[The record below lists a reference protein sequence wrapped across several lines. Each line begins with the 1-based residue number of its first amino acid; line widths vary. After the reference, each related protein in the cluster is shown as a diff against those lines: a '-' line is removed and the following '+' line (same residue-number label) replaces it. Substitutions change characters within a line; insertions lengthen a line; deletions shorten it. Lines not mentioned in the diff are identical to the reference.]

1 MLRLNNCPGDSLTF
15 TEESYLQLFE
25 SVYMKILVVEDEPKL
40 AQFIEKGLKE
50 QNYQVDVA
58 YDGESGQKLALQR
71 NYDCI
76 VLDLIL
82 PHCSGLD
89 VCIAVRKQ
97 DSTVPIIML
106 TALGSTE
113 DKVTGLD
120 SGADDYLTKPFK
132 LSELLARI
140 RALSRRKNKPLE
152 KIKLCLGDLEL
163 DSSTKSAKR
172 EGKSIVLT
180 SREYFLLEYL
190 LKNQGRVLSRS
201 EIAQNVWDISFD
213 SGTNVVD
220 VYVNYLRNKV
230 DKGFSSKLIHTVF
243 GMGYILKQE

>member
-1 MLRLNNCPGDSLTF
+1 
-15 TEESYLQLFE
+15 
-25 SVYMKILVVEDEPKL
+25 MKILVVEDEPKL

-58 YDGESGQKLALQR
+58 HDGEVGKRLALQR

-82 PHCSGLD
+82 PTISGLE
-89 VCIAVRKQ
+89 VCVAIRKE
-97 DSTVPIIML
+97 DTSVPILML

-113 DKVTGLD
+113 DKVLGLD

-132 LSELLARI
+132 LNELLARI
-140 RALSRRKNKPLE
+140 RALARRKSKPVEEARLTMA
-152 KIKLCLGDLEL
+152 DLVL
-163 DSSTKSAKR
+163 NTATKSAER
-172 EGKSIVLT
+172 DGKSIILT
-180 SREYFLLEYL
+180 SREYFLLEFL
-190 LKNQGRVLSRS
+190 LKNQGRVLSRA

-243 GMGYILKQE
+243 GMGYIMKEE

>member
-1 MLRLNNCPGDSLTF
+1 
-15 TEESYLQLFE
+15 
-25 SVYMKILVVEDEPKL
+25 MKILVVEDEPKL
-40 AQFIEKGLKE
+40 ALFIEKGLKE
-50 QNYQVDVA
+50 QNYQVDLA
-58 YDGESGQKLALQR
+58 YDGESGKKLALQR

-82 PHCSGLD
+82 PNCSGLEVCLSIRKED
-89 VCIAVRKQ
+89 VN
-97 DSTVPIIML
+97 VPILML

-113 DKVTGLD
+113 DKVLGLD

-140 RALSRRKNKPLE
+140 RALSRRKSKPVDE
-152 KIKLCLGDLEL
+152 MKLGLADLEL
-163 DSSTKSAKR
+163 DTSTKSAHR
-172 EGKSIVLT
+172 GGKSIVLT
-180 SREYFLLEYL
+180 SREYFLLEFL
-190 LKNQGRVLSRS
+190 LKNQGRVVSRA

-243 GMGYILKQE
+243 GMGYILREEQ

>member
-1 MLRLNNCPGDSLTF
+1 
-15 TEESYLQLFE
+15 
-25 SVYMKILVVEDEPKL
+25 MKILVVEDEPKL

-58 YDGESGQKLALQR
+58 HDGDAGKKLALQR

-76 VLDLIL
+76 ILDLIL
-82 PHCSGLD
+82 PTISGIE
-89 VCIAVRKQ
+89 VCLGIRREN
-97 DSTVPIIML
+97 STVPILML

-113 DKVTGLD
+113 DKVLGLD

-132 LSELLARI
+132 LNELLARV
-140 RALSRRKNKPLE
+140 RALSRRKNKPVEEERLS
-152 KIKLCLGDLEL
+152 LADLEL
-163 DSSTKSAKR
+163 DTSTKSAHR
-172 EGKSIVLT
+172 GGKSIVLT
-180 SREYFLLEYL
+180 SREYFLLEFL
-190 LKNQGRVLSRS
+190 LKNQGRVLSRA

-230 DKGFSSKLIHTVF
+230 DKGYPDKLIHTVF
-243 GMGYILKQE
+243 GMGYIMKTE

>member
-1 MLRLNNCPGDSLTF
+1 
-15 TEESYLQLFE
+15 
-25 SVYMKILVVEDEPKL
+25 MKILIVEDEPKL

-58 YDGESGQKLALQR
+58 FDGETGKKLALHR

-76 VLDLIL
+76 ILDLIL
-82 PHCSGLD
+82 PQIGGLE
-89 VCIAVRKQ
+89 VCKGIREENSA
-97 DSTVPIIML
+97 VPIIML

-132 LSELLARI
+132 LNELLARI
-140 RALSRRKNKPLE
+140 RALARRKNKPVDEVRLA
-152 KIKLCLGDLEL
+152 LSNLTL
-163 DSSTKSAKR
+163 DSSTKSAQR
-172 EGKSIVLT
+172 DGKSIVLT
-180 SREYFLLEYL
+180 SREYFLLEFL
-190 LKNQGRVLSRS
+190 LKNQGRVVTRA

-230 DKGFSSKLIHTVF
+230 DKGFSPKLIHTVF
-243 GMGYILKQE
+243 GMGYIMKEE

>member
-1 MLRLNNCPGDSLTF
+1 
-15 TEESYLQLFE
+15 
-25 SVYMKILVVEDEPKL
+25 MKILVVEDEPKL

-82 PHCSGLD
+82 PNCSGLD
-89 VCIAVRKQ
+89 VCLAVRKQ
-97 DSTVPIIML
+97 DTTVPIIML

-132 LSELLARI
+132 LNELLARI
-140 RALSRRKNKPLE
+140 RALSRRKNKPVE
-152 KIKLCLGDLEL
+152 EAKLTVGDLEL
-163 DSSTKSAKR
+163 DASTKSAKR
-172 EGKSIVLT
+172 DGKSIVLT
-180 SREYFLLEYL
+180 SREYFLLEFL
-190 LKNQGRVLSRS
+190 LKNQGRVLSRA

>member
-1 MLRLNNCPGDSLTF
+1 
-15 TEESYLQLFE
+15 
-25 SVYMKILVVEDEPKL
+25 MKILVVEDEPKL

-58 YDGESGQKLALQR
+58 FDGESGKKLALQR

-82 PHCSGLD
+82 PNCSGIE
-89 VCIAVRKQ
+89 VCLSIRKA
-97 DSTVPIIML
+97 DTTVPIIML
-106 TALGSTE
+106 TALGTTE
-113 DKVTGLD
+113 DKVLGLD

-132 LSELLARI
+132 LNELLARI
-140 RALSRRKNKPLE
+140 RALARRKERPMNDE
-152 KIKLCLGDLEL
+152 KLAFSDLVL
-163 DSSTKSAKR
+163 DISTKSAHR
-172 EGKSIVLT
+172 GGKSIVLT
-180 SREYFLLEYL
+180 SREYFLLEFL
-190 LKNQGRVLSRS
+190 LKNQGRVLSRA

-230 DKGFSSKLIHTVF
+230 DKGFSTKLIHTVF
-243 GMGYILKQE
+243 GMGYILREE

>member
-1 MLRLNNCPGDSLTF
+1 
-15 TEESYLQLFE
+15 
-25 SVYMKILVVEDEPKL
+25 MKILVVEDEPKL
-40 AQFIEKGLKE
+40 AQLLKKGLKE

-58 YDGESGQKLALQR
+58 HDGEVGKRLALQR

-82 PHCSGLD
+82 PTISGLE
-89 VCIAVRKQ
+89 VCVAIRKE
-97 DSTVPIIML
+97 DTSVPILML

-113 DKVTGLD
+113 DKVLGLD

-132 LSELLARI
+132 LNELLARI
-140 RALSRRKNKPLE
+140 RALARRKSKPVEEARLTMA
-152 KIKLCLGDLEL
+152 DLVL
-163 DSSTKSAKR
+163 NTATKSAER
-172 EGKSIVLT
+172 DGKSIILT
-180 SREYFLLEYL
+180 SREYFLLEFL
-190 LKNQGRVLSRS
+190 LKNQGRVLSRA

-243 GMGYILKQE
+243 GMGYIMKEE

>member
-1 MLRLNNCPGDSLTF
+1 
-15 TEESYLQLFE
+15 
-25 SVYMKILVVEDEPKL
+25 
-40 AQFIEKGLKE
+40 
-50 QNYQVDVA
+50 VDVA
-58 YDGESGQKLALQR
+58 HDGEVGKRLALQR

-82 PHCSGLD
+82 PTISGLE
-89 VCIAVRKQ
+89 VCVAIRKE
-97 DSTVPIIML
+97 DTSVPILML

-113 DKVTGLD
+113 DKVLGLD

-132 LSELLARI
+132 LNELLARI
-140 RALSRRKNKPLE
+140 RALARRKSKPVEEARLTMA
-152 KIKLCLGDLEL
+152 DLVL
-163 DSSTKSAKR
+163 NTATKSAER
-172 EGKSIVLT
+172 DGKSIILT
-180 SREYFLLEYL
+180 SREYFLLEFL
-190 LKNQGRVLSRS
+190 LKNQGRVLSRA

-243 GMGYILKQE
+243 GMGYIMKEE

>member
-1 MLRLNNCPGDSLTF
+1 MFLPIINYIYIRSDRLTF
-15 TEESYLQLFE
+15 SLPI
-25 SVYMKILVVEDEPKL
+25 MKILIVEDEPKL

-58 YDGESGQKLALQR
+58 FDGATGKKLALHR

-76 VLDLIL
+76 ILDLIL
-82 PHCSGLD
+82 PQIGGLE
-89 VCIAVRKQ
+89 VCKAIREENT
-97 DSTVPIIML
+97 TVPILML

-132 LSELLARI
+132 LNELLARI
-140 RALSRRKNKPLE
+140 RALARRKNKPVDEVRLA
-152 KIKLCLGDLEL
+152 LGNLVL
-163 DSSTKSAKR
+163 DSSTKSAQR
-172 EGKSIVLT
+172 DGKSIVLT
-180 SREYFLLEYL
+180 SREYFLLEFL
-190 LKNQGRVLSRS
+190 LKNQGRVVTRA

-230 DKGFSSKLIHTVF
+230 DKGFSPKLIHTVF
-243 GMGYILKQE
+243 GMGYIMKEE

>member
-1 MLRLNNCPGDSLTF
+1 
-15 TEESYLQLFE
+15 
-25 SVYMKILVVEDEPKL
+25 MKILIVEDEPKL

-58 YDGESGQKLALQR
+58 LEGEAGKKLALSR
-71 NYDCI
+71 AYDCI

-82 PHCSGLD
+82 PNIGGLEL
-89 VCIAVRKQ
+89 CKIIRAQ
-97 DSTVPIIML
+97 NTSVPILML

-113 DKVTGLD
+113 DKVLGLD

-132 LSELLARI
+132 LNELLARI
-140 RALSRRKNKPLE
+140 RALARRKDKPQE
-152 KIKLCLGDLEL
+152 NTRLGLGSLEL
-163 DSSTKSAKR
+163 DIATKSARR

-180 SREYFLLEYL
+180 AREYFLLEFL
-190 LKNQGRVLSRS
+190 LKNQGRVVSRA

-230 DKGFSSKLIHTVF
+230 DKNFDTKLIHTVF
-243 GMGYILKQE
+243 GMGYIMKEE